1 MLQDFGRSLVS
12 GTSPFDLHVLGTPP
26 AFILSQ
32 DQTLMFKFNHR
43 YKTWLASLTCLL
55 VFPVFLLFLGCASA
69 LVLLNFQDPKRS
81 FLEFS
86 GLHYCLFVKVPVVL
100 KINWIIFFRL
110 CFEACIFESSS
121 EATLISYHFCF
132 CLSRLFLFYFQ
143 TYLLLFQHLLIIPT
157 FFLLSSIFLIKL
169 ISFHDIIMV

>member
-12 GTSPFDLHVLGTPP
+12 GTPPFDLHVLGTPP

-55 VFPVFLLFLGCASA
+55 VFPFFLLFLGCASA

-86 GLHYCLFVKVPVVL
+86 GLHYCLFVKV
-100 KINWIIFFRL
+100 
-110 CFEACIFESSS
+110 
-121 EATLISYHFCF
+121 LISPMTYVL
-132 CLSRLFLFYFQ
+132 CLRHLPLRQLTHTTTAVFRCQQLFS
-143 TYLLLFQHLLIIPT
+143 T
-157 FFLLSSIFLIKL
+157 FFLFFLSGL
-169 ISFHDIIMV
+169 